1 MKFVQLKRLWPWKKQ
16 FPLRLRLALWSG
28 ALVLVLSFG
37 LVLFINTVAVISVF
51 RRGVPDLPRAIVG
64 VATTSQQKD
73 SIVHHDFPHRF
84 WQSTRFPPHRINP
97 RDPLERFWGAVLL
110 QLQSVSL
117 IGLAIVTVLGGAGA
131 YWAAGLALRP
141 VQRVSKA
148 AERISANTLHTRLAL
163 DGPRDEIKEL
173 ADAFDTM
180 LGRLER
186 TFELQGRFV
195 ADVAHELRTPLA
207 SLRTNLEIVSDDAH
221 ATLDDYRV
229 MVATQERALV
239 RLERLV
245 ADLLILATGEKLLSQ
260 HEVTLGPLIEEVFS
274 DLKHAADAK
283 EIQLYLINE
292 AELVVH
298 GDGSLLARTFSNLVE
313 NAIHYNRPGGKVAV
327 NIHCK
332 GSWAV
337 IAIADTGVGIAQE
350 YLPHVFDRFYR
361 VDSSRA
367 RHKGGAGLGLSI
379 VAAIVQRH
387 GGHVQVE
394 SIPGTGSV
402 FTVLLPL

>member
-1 MKFVQLKRLWPWKKQ
+1 MKFVQLKRIWPWKQ
-16 FPLRLRLALWSG
+16 RFPLRLRLALWSG

-37 LVLFINTVAVISVF
+37 LVLFINTVAVITVF
-51 RRGVPDLPRAIVG
+51 RRGVPDIPREIAG
-64 VATTSQQKD
+64 VLNTSPQRD
-73 SIVHHDFPHRF
+73 SIPLHDFPHGFRRDP
-84 WQSTRFPPHRINP
+84 RFPLHRINP

-110 QLQSVSL
+110 ELQSVSL

-148 AERISANTLHTRLAL
+148 AERISANTLHTRLEL
-163 DGPRDEIKEL
+163 DGPKDEIKEL

-207 SLRTNLEIVSDDAH
+207 SLRTNLEVVSDDAY
-221 ATLDDYRV
+221 ATLDDYRA
-229 MVATQERALV
+229 MVATQERAIT

-245 ADLLILATGEKLLSQ
+245 ADLLILATGEKPLSQ

-274 DLKHAADAK
+274 DLEHAADAK
-283 EIQLYLINE
+283 GINLYLINE

-313 NAIHYNRPGGKVAV
+313 NAIHYNRPGGRVAV
-327 NIHCK
+327 NIHRK
-332 GSWAV
+332 DSWAV
-337 IAIADTGVGIAQE
+337 IAISDTGVGLVQE
-350 YLPHVFDRFYR
+350 NLPHVFDRFYR

-379 VAAIVQRH
+379 VATIVQRH
-387 GGHVQVE
+387 GGYVQVE
-394 SIPGTGSV
+394 SIPGTGSI

>member
-1 MKFVQLKRLWPWKKQ
+1 MKLVQLQRTWPWNKRV
-16 FPLRLRLALWSG
+16 PLRLRLALWSG

-37 LVLFINTVAVISVF
+37 LVLFINTVAVISVY
-51 RRGVPDLPRAIVG
+51 RRGVPDIPRPTVSAVNTA
-64 VATTSQQKD
+64 VKQELSQHQGF
-73 SIVHHDFPHRF
+73 HGGFGPAP
-84 WQSTRFPPHRINP
+84 RFPPHRNLRP
-97 RDPLERFWGAVLL
+97 DPLERFWGAVLL
-110 QLQSVSL
+110 ELQSVSL
-117 IGLAIVTVLGGAGA
+117 IGLGIVTVLGGAGA

-163 DGPRDEIKEL
+163 DGPGDEVKEL

-207 SLRTNLEIVSDDAH
+207 SLRTNLEIVSDDTL
-221 ATLDDYRV
+221 ATLDDYRI
-229 MVATQERALV
+229 MAATQERALV

-245 ADLLILATGEKLLSQ
+245 ADLLILATSEKPLSRQ
-260 HEVTLGPLIEEVFS
+260 EVTLGSLIEEVFA
-274 DLKHAADAK
+274 DLKHAADARD
-283 EIQLYLINE
+283 IRFYLNNE
-292 AELVVH
+292 ADIVVP
-298 GDGSLLARTFSNLVE
+298 GDASLLARTFSNLIE
-313 NAIHYNRPGGKVAV
+313 NAIHYNRPGGRIGV
-327 NIHCK
+327 NIHRKDC
-332 GSWAV
+332 WAV
-337 IAIADTGVGIAQE
+337 ITVADTGVGIAQE
-350 YLPHVFDRFYR
+350 NVPHVFDRFYR

-379 VAAIVQRH
+379 VATIVQRH

-394 SIPGTGSV
+394 SLPSMGTT
-402 FTVLLPL
+402 FTVLLPI

>member
-1 MKFVQLKRLWPWKKQ
+1 MKFVQLKRLWPWKTR

-28 ALVLVLSFG
+28 ALMLVLSFG
-37 LVLFINTVAVISVF
+37 LVLFINTVAVISVY
-51 RRGVPDLPRAIVG
+51 RRGVPDPRAIVG
-64 VATTSQQKD
+64 VLNTSPQKD
-73 SIVHHDFPHRF
+73 SILLHDFPRGF
-84 WQSTRFPPHRINP
+84 GQDARFPPHRINRP
-97 RDPLERFWGAVLL
+97 DPLQRFWDAVLL

-148 AERISANTLHTRLAL
+148 AERISANTLHTRLEL
-163 DGPRDEIKEL
+163 DGPKDEIKEL

-207 SLRTNLEIVSDDAH
+207 SLRTNLEVVSDDAY
-221 ATLDDYRV
+221 ATLDDYRT
-229 MVATQERALV
+229 MVATQDRAIA
-239 RLERLV
+239 RLERLI
-245 ADLLILATGEKLLSQ
+245 ADLLILATGEKPLPQ
-260 HEVTLGPLIEEVFS
+260 HEVTLGALIEEVFS

-283 EIQLYLINE
+283 RISLYLNNE
-292 AELVVH
+292 AEPVVH

-313 NAIHYNRPGGKVAV
+313 NAIHYNRPGGRVAV
-327 NIHCK
+327 NIHRK
-332 GSWAV
+332 DSWAV
-337 IAIADTGVGIAQE
+337 IAIADTGVGIVQE
-350 YLPHVFDRFYR
+350 NLPHVFNRFYR

-379 VAAIVQRH
+379 VATIVQRH

-394 SIPGTGSV
+394 SIPGTGSI

>member
-1 MKFVQLKRLWPWKKQ
+1 MRFVQLKRIWPWKQ
-16 FPLRLRLALWSG
+16 RFPLRLRLALWSG

-37 LVLFINTVAVISVF
+37 LVLFINTVAVITVF
-51 RRGVPDLPRAIVG
+51 RRGVPDIPREIAG
-64 VATTSQQKD
+64 SLNTSPQRD
-73 SIVHHDFPHRF
+73 SILLHNFPHRF
-84 WQSTRFPPHRINP
+84 GRDPRFPLHRINRP
-97 RDPLERFWGAVLL
+97 DPLQRFWGAVLL

-131 YWAAGLALRP
+131 YWAAGLALQP

-148 AERISANTLHTRLAL
+148 AERISANTLHTRLEL
-163 DGPRDEIKEL
+163 DGPKDEIKEL

-207 SLRTNLEIVSDDAH
+207 SLRTNLEVVSDDAY
-221 ATLDDYRV
+221 ATLDDYRA
-229 MVATQERALV
+229 MVATQERAIT

-245 ADLLILATGEKLLSQ
+245 ADLLILATGEKPLSQ

-274 DLKHAADAK
+274 DLEHAADAK
-283 EIQLYLINE
+283 GINLYLINE

-313 NAIHYNRPGGKVAV
+313 NAIHYNRPGGRVAV
-327 NIHCK
+327 NIHRK
-332 GSWAV
+332 DFWAV
-337 IAIADTGVGIAQE
+337 IAIADTGVGIVQE
-350 YLPHVFDRFYR
+350 NLPHVFDRFYR

-379 VAAIVQRH
+379 VATIVQRH

-394 SIPGTGSV
+394 SIPGTGSI
-402 FTVLLPL
+402 FTVLIPL

>member
-1 MKFVQLKRLWPWKKQ
+1 MKFVQLKRIWPWKQ
-16 FPLRLRLALWSG
+16 RFPLRLRLALWSG

-37 LVLFINTVAVISVF
+37 LVLFINTVAVITVF
-51 RRGVPDLPRAIVG
+51 RRGVPDIPREIAG
-64 VATTSQQKD
+64 SLNTSPQRD
-73 SIVHHDFPHRF
+73 SILLHDFPHGFRRDP
-84 WQSTRFPPHRINP
+84 RFPLHRINRP
-97 RDPLERFWGAVLL
+97 DPLQRFWGAVLL

-148 AERISANTLHTRLAL
+148 AERISANTLHTRLEL
-163 DGPRDEIKEL
+163 DGPKDEIKEL

-207 SLRTNLEIVSDDAH
+207 SLRTNLEVVSDDAY
-221 ATLDDYRV
+221 ATLDDYRA
-229 MVATQERALV
+229 MVATQERAIT

-245 ADLLILATGEKLLSQ
+245 ADLLILATGEKPLSQ

-274 DLKHAADAK
+274 DLEHAADAK
-283 EIQLYLINE
+283 GINLYLINE

-313 NAIHYNRPGGKVAV
+313 NAIHYNRPGGRVAV
-327 NIHCK
+327 NIHRK
-332 GSWAV
+332 DSWAV
-337 IAIADTGVGIAQE
+337 IAIADTGVGIVQE
-350 YLPHVFDRFYR
+350 NLPHVFDRFYR

-379 VAAIVQRH
+379 VATIVQRH

-394 SIPGTGSV
+394 SIPGTGSI